1 MAQIISNSIEET
13 AKIAKEIAKKLIGG
27 EIFGLIGDLG
37 SGKTTFVQSVARE
50 LGIKEKVKS
59 PTFNILKKYLVFNHR
74 KIKNFYHLD
83 LYRTDSLDFV
93 DLKEISTQDSVVFIE
108 WAEKIEKQ
116 LPKNWKKIEFKYV
129 EENKRKITIR

>member
-13 AKIAKEIAKKLIGG
+13 KKVAQEIAKKIIGG

-37 SGKTTFVQSVARE
+37 SGKTTFVQSVAKE

-59 PTFNILKKYLVFNHR
+59 PTFNILKKYLVVNHK

-83 LYRTDSLDFV
+83 LYRTNSLDFV
-93 DLKEISTQDSVVFIE
+93 DLKEISTSDSVVFIE
-108 WAEKIEKQ
+108 WAEKIETQ
-116 LPKNWKKIEFKYV
+116 LPKNWQKIEFKYV
-129 EENKRKITIR
+129 DENKREINIG